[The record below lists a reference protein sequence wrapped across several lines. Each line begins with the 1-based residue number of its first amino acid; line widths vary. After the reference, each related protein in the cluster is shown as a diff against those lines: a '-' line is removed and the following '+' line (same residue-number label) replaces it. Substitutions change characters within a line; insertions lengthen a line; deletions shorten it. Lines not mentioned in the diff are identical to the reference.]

1 MPTAMLRR
9 FAPAFAAASLIAS
22 AVALW
27 FRFNAAPPGF
37 GLEFPSDFVFYFY
50 PLTERVADRLA
61 AGELPLWN
69 PYGCAGIPLLATLQV
84 AAFYPGTWLTLLLPA
99 DRALVV
105 LMFLETLLG
114 AGFAYAFFR
123 ARASSRAA
131 AVAGGFLFVFGCLLG
146 QSFWPAALSTLLWL
160 PWLLLCVERLAQTWQ
175 WRWWIALAAGVAL
188 QVLAGFPQYVVY
200 SMYVVGPFAA
210 LRLFETLRA
219 GSRDLA
225 RAAAV
230 ALGLAGAVALGAGA
244 AGIQLLPTLELVGES
259 SRAGEL
265 TPEKT
270 HYLGAQT
277 SVAGFL
283 RNAIDP
289 SPKNIA
295 FGYRSDTGYLGI
307 ATLLLAVVGFVTGFR
322 SAVVW
327 FWLGIGIAGLVL
339 SQGWIGWTAPLHA
352 LYAAL
357 PTGGTFR
364 TPERLQLLPLFA
376 AIALAVRGL
385 DAFGA
390 ARIPQRTRQAA
401 LAAAALFAAIAAIGG
416 GAGAA
421 WRAVAAIAAIAVMQV
436 FRRQPTRASVA
447 RALLVALVVVDG
459 LLATAPYGSLRAL
472 PSEWARH
479 VNLFGHDALGPEQA
493 SQLQPPD
500 SARAE
505 WSPLQPPIAAG
516 PLAQIQRITCYEPLL
531 PRAWHE
537 FQTLSIERAPLI
549 GAQRAVNEVAFDD
562 VAGIARS
569 LVPRSLVAMTPALRE
584 RLQSGLRQRFAA
596 GAPPDPE
603 PARVATAEIV
613 ENADALPRAYVV
625 FDFEVTPLRVAL
637 ERVIDGKHDFRAS
650 VLLDREPGAWTRPAP
665 AKPLEPAVIR
675 SLEPERVEIDAAP
688 TADGLL
694 VLSDTFYP
702 GWRATVDGAAVEI
715 LRANGLFR
723 AIRIPAGPHRV
734 VFEYAP
740 QSLRR
745 GAFSTGLALLGI
757 AVVPLVARRFQKN
770 R

>member
-1 MPTAMLRR
+1 MPTVALRR
-9 FAPAFAAASLIAS
+9 FGPALAAASLVTGV
-22 AVALW
+22 VALW
-27 FRFNAAPPGF
+27 FRFNATPPGF

-50 PLTERVADRLA
+50 PLTARVADRLA

-69 PYGCAGIPLLATLQV
+69 PYGCAGIPLLATMQV
-84 AAFYPGTWLTLLLPA
+84 AAFYPGTWLSLLLPA
-99 DRALVV
+99 DRALAA

-114 AGFAYAFFR
+114 ASFAYAFFR

-131 AVAGGFLFVFGCLLG
+131 SVAGGFLFAFGCLLG

-160 PWLLLCVERLAQTWQ
+160 PWLLLCVERLAQAWR

-200 SMYVVGPFAA
+200 SMYGVGPFAA
-210 LRLFETLRA
+210 VRLFEMLRE
-219 GSRDLA
+219 GSRDFA
-225 RAAAV
+225 RTAAV
-230 ALGLAGAVALGAGA
+230 AAGLAGAVALGAGV

-259 SRAGEL
+259 SRASDL

-283 RNAIDP
+283 QNAIDP

-295 FGYRSDTGYLGI
+295 FGYGGDTGYLGI
-307 ATLLLAVVGFVTGFR
+307 ATLLLAALGFVTGWR
-322 SAVVW
+322 SAGVW
-327 FWLGIGIAGLVL
+327 FWLGIGSAGLVL

-385 DAFGA
+385 DAFA
-390 ARIPQRTRQAA
+390 AATVPRRTRQAA
-401 LAAAALFAAIAAIGG
+401 LGAAALLATIAAAGG
-416 GAGAA
+416 GPGAA
-421 WRAVAAIAAIAVMQV
+421 WRAIAAIAAIAVMSAS
-436 FRRQPTRASVA
+436 RRRPTRARDM

-459 LLATAPYGSLRAL
+459 LLATAPFGSLRAL
-472 PSEWARH
+472 PSAWARS
-479 VNLFGHDALGPEQA
+479 VNLLGHTALAPEQA
-493 SQLQPPD
+493 NQLQPPD
-500 SARAE
+500 HARAD

-516 PLAQIQRITCYEPLL
+516 PLAQIQRISCYEPLL
-531 PRAWHE
+531 PRAWQE
-537 FQTLSIERAPLI
+537 FQSLSDERAPLI
-549 GAQRAVNEVAFDD
+549 AAQRAIGKVAFDD
-562 VAGIARS
+562 VAGVARS
-569 LVPRSLVAMTPALRE
+569 LVPRSLVAMTPEIDE
-584 RLQSGLRQRFAA
+584 RLQRALQQRFAD
-596 GAPPDPE
+596 GAPPDPAAS
-603 PARVATAEIV
+603 PVATAAIV
-613 ENADALPRAYVV
+613 DNPDALPRAYVV
-625 FDFEVTPLRVAL
+625 FDFEVTPLHVAL

-650 VLLDREPGAWTRPAP
+650 VLVDREPGSWARSTH

-675 SLEPERVEIDAAP
+675 SLEPERVEIDATP
-688 TADGLL
+688 SADGLL

-702 GWRATVDGAAVEI
+702 GWRATVDGAEVEI

-723 AIRIPAGPHRV
+723 AIRIPAGHHLV
-734 VFEYAP
+734 VFDYAP
-740 QSLRR
+740 RSVRR
-745 GAFSTGLALLGI
+745 GAWTTGLSLLAI
-757 AVVPLVARRFQKN
+757 VVVPLAARRLRKV